1 MKGTQAMYSR
11 KPLLF
16 ILSTILIGALLPTYA
31 QGFIER
37 EYTIHEILDACT
49 NIVSGKVKSVD
60 NRRLR
65 GIIEVEKDIKGK
77 SNLSEIKM
85 NFATGQYRRETT
97 PQKMV
102 KLLKVGMPIII
113 FYRQTYAIES
123 LGYVNGTWF
132 QTRAHGGRHSAQSWW
147 SFTHIDPMMSRTFSR
162 PTEDFQEIIR
172 DILSGKKWVGTP
184 KNALKVLVLTGN
196 STPPM
201 WSQVP
206 VYTNTVT
213 YEYNAIR
220 SVKKT
225 AGRRLAYE
233 ATRDRGLP
241 DLDKADILWLGQD
254 EISAGDYRLN
264 KATENKIKRF
274 VKNGGIVIVSG
285 QESDYGQS
293 YKTGWLD
300 GKLEGVERPPTREF
314 HITKKGRTLFTKP
327 NRIRNGQLY
336 FDNAWTRWSKG
347 YEIFATANNGTD
359 LLVGVRKYGKGLY
372 IITSMCNDSRGTDYS
387 RGTVAGNKKLIA
399 NLLYYAVKQI

>member
-1 MKGTQAMYSR
+1 MRSR
-11 KPLLF
+11 NPLLF
-16 ILSTILIGALLPTYA
+16 ILCAILIGALLPTHT

-49 NIVSGKVKSVD
+49 NIVSGKIKSVD

-65 GIIEVEKDIKGK
+65 GIIEVKKDIKGK
-77 SNLSEIKM
+77 SHLREIKM

-102 KLLKVGMPIII
+102 QLLKVGMPIII

-132 QTRAHGGRHSAQSWW
+132 QTRAHGGRPATMSWW
-147 SFTHIDPMMSRTFSR
+147 SFTHIDPMMSRTFSG

-172 DILSGKKWVGTP
+172 DILSGKKWVGIP

-206 VYTNTVT
+206 VHTNTVT

-220 SVKKT
+220 SVPKT
-225 AGRRLAYE
+225 ANQRLAYE
-233 ATRDRGLP
+233 ATQDRGLP

-254 EISAGDYRLN
+254 EISAGGYLLN
-264 KATENKIKRF
+264 EATENRIKRF

-285 QESDYGQS
+285 QDSAYGHRH
-293 YKTGWLD
+293 KTGWLE

-314 HITKKGRTLFTKP
+314 QITRKGNTLFTKP
-327 NRIRNGQLY
+327 NRIQTGQLY
-336 FDNAWTRWSKG
+336 FDNAWTRWGKG
-347 YEIFATANNGTD
+347 YEIFATANNGKD
-359 LLVGVRKYGKGLY
+359 LLVGARKYGKGLY
-372 IITSMCNDSRGTDYS
+372 IITSMCNDS

-399 NLLYYAVKQI
+399 NLLYYAVKQLSL

>member
-1 MKGTQAMYSR
+1 MRAR

-16 ILSTILIGALLPTYA
+16 IIHAILIGTFLSTHA

-49 NIVSGKVKSVD
+49 NIVSGRIKRVD

-65 GIIEVEKDIKGK
+65 GIIEVEEELKGK
-77 SNLSEIKM
+77 SHLKELKM

-132 QTRAHGGRHSAQSWW
+132 QTRAHGGRHAAMSWW
-147 SFTHIDPMMSRTFSR
+147 SFTHIDPRMSRTFSGT
-162 PTEDFQEIIR
+162 TEDFQEIICG
-172 DILSGKKWVGTP
+172 ILSGKKWVGIP
-184 KNALKVLVLTGN
+184 KHALKVLVLTGN
-196 STPPM
+196 STSPM

-213 YEYNAIR
+213 YEYNAIQ

-233 ATRDRGLP
+233 ATQDRNLP
-241 DLDKADILWLGQD
+241 DLKQADILWLGQD
-254 EISAGDYRLN
+254 EIAAGGYLLN

-274 VKNGGIVIVSG
+274 VKNGGVVIVSS
-285 QESDYGQS
+285 QDNDYGPPCE
-293 YKTGWLD
+293 TGWLV
-300 GKLEGVERPPTREF
+300 GKLEAVKRPPVQKCL
-314 HITKKGRTLFTKP
+314 ITKKGSQLFTKP
-327 NRIRNGQLY
+327 HRIQTSYLY
-336 FDNAWTRWSKG
+336 FDDAWTGWGKG
-347 YEIFATANNGTD
+347 YEIFATTNNGKD
-359 LLVGVRKYGKGLY
+359 LLVGTRKYGKGLY
-372 IITSMCNDSRGTDYS
+372 IITSMCNDNRN
-387 RGTVAGNKKLIA
+387 TVSGNKKLIA
-399 NLLYYAVKQI
+399 NLLYYAVKQFS